1 MCRNPKL
8 WIALAVG
15 AAVLALV
22 GPSWAAVA
30 PLLLAAACPL
40 MMIVMMGGV
49 AGMGRRHRADAGDGV
64 DEGSEVARL
73 RAEVADLRQRVTH

>member
-15 AAVLALV
+15 AAVLALA
-22 GPSWAAVA
+22 GASWAAMA

-40 MMIVMMGGV
+40 MMIGMVGGM
-49 AGMGRRHRADAGDGV
+49 AGVGRRRRAGADD
-64 DEGSEVARL
+64 DLDDGSEVGRL
-73 RAEVADLRQRVTH
+73 RAEVADLRQRVTR